1 MSVWTKENKVKR
13 RIPYLYII
21 LTLLLFSV
29 MGYGANDQ
37 VMDNNAFKNPG
48 KPAALFNHD
57 YHNGDLMIECITCH
71 HLYEEGKLIK
81 DESSEGTSCLECHPI
96 KATKENKINL
106 MKAYHLMC
114 KGCHE
119 EKKSGPVMC
128 GDCHKKR

>member
-1 MSVWTKENKVKR
+1 MSAWTKENKVKKKL
-13 RIPYLYII
+13 PYLSAI
-21 LTLLLFSV
+21 LTILLFSV
-29 MGYGANDQ
+29 IGYGANDQ
-37 VMDNNAFKNPG
+37 VMNNSIFKNLR

-71 HLYEEGKLIK
+71 HLYEDGKPVK
-81 DESSEGTSCLECHPI
+81 GESSEGTSCLECHPL
-96 KATKENKINL
+96 KATKGGGINL

-128 GDCHKKR
+128 GQCHKKR